1 MTMRAPLY
9 SATPDEI
16 LQAEAI
22 EAPQRLYA
30 RLREKLPLSRIGE
43 SGVHFVATWALIDE
57 VLGREDDF
65 SANLTGVLFRGQDG
79 EPAAFELPS
88 TGATDV
94 IATAD
99 EPAHSVHRALSQ
111 PRLQAAR
118 IATLEDRMR
127 SWARR
132 AIAPWLAAG
141 GGDFAPI
148 SELVPALAVA
158 HLLGLPEGDVS
169 RFRVWAMMGGD
180 MLAGEAD
187 AERLGFLASETAQM
201 SRYLGD
207 HLDAAT
213 RSVRDAARSASH
225 EDPEAPLLHA
235 LARGVLAGKID
246 RAHAIGISTV
256 MFGAGGE
263 STAALI
269 GSTMR
274 VLAESPELAER
285 LRRDPALIP
294 RFVEEVVRLE
304 PPFNFHYRAVRRP
317 CELAGY
323 ALDVGDRLML
333 GWASANRDPALFE
346 DPDALRLDRKHP
358 KKHLSFGRGAHFC
371 IGAPL
376 ARLEA
381 RVVLEEVL
389 AATSQISL
397 RGEDPLRYARSIFI
411 RRLER
416 LDLDLDLDSDSDSD
430 VDLERERSIGRPLTR
445 RVAAT

>member
-1 MTMRAPLY
+1 MRAPAY
-9 SATPDEI
+9 STTPDEI
-16 LQAEAI
+16 LQPAAI
-22 EAPQRLYA
+22 ESPQRLYA
-30 RLREKLPLSRIGE
+30 RLREHLPLSRIGE

-65 SANLTGVLFRGQDG
+65 SANLTGVLFRGHDG

-99 EPAHSVHRALSQ
+99 EPAHAVHRALSQ

-127 SWARR
+127 SWARQ
-132 AIAPWLAAG
+132 AIDPWLARG

-187 AERLGFLASETAQM
+187 ADRLGFLASETAQM
-201 SRYLGD
+201 SSYLGS

-213 RSVRDAARSASH
+213 SAVQTATH
-225 EDPEAPLLHA
+225 EDPDAPLLHA
-235 LARGVLAGKID
+235 LARGVLDAKID
-246 RAHAIGISTV
+246 RAHAIGIATV

-274 VLAESPELAER
+274 VLAESPELAET
-285 LRRDPALIP
+285 LRRDPSLIP

-389 AATSQISL
+389 ASSSQIAL
-397 RGEDPLRYARSIFI
+397 RGRDPLRYAHSIFI

-416 LDLDLDLDSDSDSD
+416 LDLD
-430 VDLERERSIGRPLTR
+430 VTA
-445 RVAAT
+445 V